1 VRISLLSLA
10 FCVSAVASVSRS
22 DAVDV
27 TAAFRLLVDD
37 LDSRSGPVRLP
48 PLSEADYDRFNSHSY
63 FAQYVSK
70 LARGQ
75 VLSDS
80 EVLRAVH
87 MLVRV
92 VTPTTARRFSSTTT
106 YVLDGPVPGARGQ
119 AGVEL
124 LFAFEG
130 SRVLCAKVGSATLLS
145 HELAVSQAVHSV
157 SVAPTVMQAVA
168 LVPVFRRRETEQY
181 AALLMPLFPMTVGV
195 ASLAMDTGVASAR
208 EAFLLNVSLCTLSG
222 VKAFSAAGY
231 AHGDIKPSN
240 LLVSSDGSGKIVLGD
255 FGTARKFG
263 ETFIE
268 SSEFSLNLER
278 VSSLHYDVVSTGA
291 TLASLLSG
299 SINVAACVDIAGL
312 VAAMARLPA
321 SELTAP
327 LWKLIDA
334 CLAFPVDG
342 AAAELD
348 QLLHLLSDIT
358 GAARLRLGSLAHTL
372 LTLDEAWPKLRL

>member
-1 VRISLLSLA
+1 
-10 FCVSAVASVSRS
+10 VSRS
-22 DAVDV
+22 ETIDV
-27 TAAFRLLVDD
+27 AAAFRSLVDN

-48 PLSEADYDRFNSHSY
+48 PLSESDYDRFVSHSSFTPY
-63 FAQYVSK
+63 IAK
-70 LARGQ
+70 LARGK
-75 VLSDS
+75 VLNDY
-80 EVLRAVH
+80 EVERAVH

-119 AGVEL
+119 ASVEL

-130 SRVLCAKVGSATLLS
+130 SRVLCAKVGSYTLLN
-145 HELAVSQAVHSV
+145 HELAVSRAVHAV

-168 LVPVFRRRETEQY
+168 LVPVFRRREKDPF

-195 ASLAMDTGVASAR
+195 ASLAMDTGVPASR
-208 EAFLLNVSLCTLSG
+208 EAFLLNVSLCTISA

-263 ETFIE
+263 EPFIE
-268 SSEFSLNLER
+268 SSDFSLNLER
-278 VSSLHYDVVSTGA
+278 VASLHYDVVSVGA
-291 TLASLLSG
+291 TLACLLSG
-299 SINVAACVDIAGL
+299 SLNVAECVDIAGL
-312 VAAMARLPA
+312 ATAIAQLPD
-321 SELTAP
+321 SELAAP
-327 LWKLIDA
+327 LWKFINT

-342 AAAELD
+342 AADELD
-348 QLLHLLSDIT
+348 QLLRLLADII
-358 GAARLRLGSLAHTL
+358 GAARLRLESLAHTL
-372 LTLDEAWPKLRL
+372 LTPADVWPQLRP